1 MSGEGEALRLERVS
15 TGVEGLDE
23 VLGGGIPAKS
33 ITVLAGEPGSGKT
46 VLALQMLFR
55 AAARGKRSLY
65 FTTLSEPS
73 LKLVRHM
80 QGFRFFDAR
89 LLDERIRIVDLGST
103 LRARDPEAALATV
116 ADRVEESEPDL
127 VVIDSFKA
135 LHDLSDQPLRART
148 LTYDL
153 AVQMASWGATTLL
166 VGEYAAA
173 DALRL
178 PEFAIADG
186 IVRLGTAPHD
196 LTRIRELE
204 VQKLRGSRFVP
215 GIHLFE
221 IGEDGVAFFPRVSSP
236 PAAAAK
242 PPSAPPR
249 PPLST
254 GVAQLDALF
263 RGGLPPA
270 SSTTVMGGTGTGK
283 TLLGLHFLVEGARR
297 GEPGVLFTLEE
308 TPDQLRE
315 IAGKFPFGF
324 AALEQQGLVHLRY
337 AAPIELSTD
346 RFLHETRREIE
357 RLGARRVVVDSL
369 TSLALG
375 AISDRRYRELVYAL
389 AKHMRAAGVTLVM
402 TLEIAELLG
411 TGQLSGHGVSFA
423 SDNVVQLRYIE
434 LGGRLDRAVSVIKAR
449 GVDVDT
455 ELRGMTIGPDGVEV
469 SERAPFKDL
478 RGVLTGIPVAAGKPT
493 S

>member
-1 MSGEGEALRLERVS
+1 MSGEGEALRPERVS
-15 TGVEGLDE
+15 TGVVGLDE
-23 VLGGGIPAKS
+23 VLGGGIPARS

-46 VLALQMLFR
+46 VLALQMLFH
-55 AAARGKRSLY
+55 AARQGKRSLY

-80 QGFRFFDAR
+80 QGFRFFDPR
-89 LLDERIRIVDLGST
+89 LLDDRVRIVDLGST
-103 LRARDPEAALATV
+103 LRAHDPETALATV
-116 ADRVEESEPDL
+116 AERVEESEPDL

-135 LHDLSDQPLRART
+135 LHDLTDGALRTRT

-173 DALRL
+173 DAGHL

-221 IGEDGVAFFPRVSSP
+221 IGEDGIAFFPRVSSP
-236 PAAAAK
+236 AAPAAE
-242 PPSAPPR
+242 PPPGSPR
-249 PPLST
+249 APLST

-263 RGGLPPA
+263 SGGLPPA
-270 SSTTVMGGTGTGK
+270 SSTTIMGGTGTGK

-308 TPDQLRE
+308 TPDQLRDV
-315 IAGKFPFGF
+315 ASKFPFGF
-324 AALEQQGLVHLRY
+324 AALEQKGLVHVRY
-337 AAPIELSTD
+337 TSPIELSTD
-346 RFLHETRREIE
+346 RFLHEARREIE

-389 AKHMRAAGVTLVM
+389 AKHLRAAGVTLVM

-411 TGQLSGHGVSFA
+411 TGKLSGHGVSFA
-423 SDNVVQLRYIE
+423 SDNVVQLRYVE
-434 LGGRLDRAVSVIKAR
+434 LGGRLDRAVSIIKAR

-455 ELRGMTIGPDGVEV
+455 EVRGMTIGPHGVAV

-478 RGVLTGIPVAAGKPT
+478 RGVLTGVPVAVEKPT

>member
-1 MSGEGEALRLERVS
+1 MRTEDPAIRLGRVS
-15 TGVEGLDE
+15 TGVAGLDD
-23 VLGGGIPAKS
+23 VLGGGIPASS
-33 ITVLAGEPGSGKT
+33 ITVLSGEPGSGKT
-46 VLALQMLFR
+46 VLALQMLFH
-55 AAARGKRSLY
+55 AARAGKRSLY

-80 QGFRFFDAR
+80 QGFRFFDPR
-89 LLDERIRIVDLGST
+89 LLDEQVRFVDLGST
-103 LRARDPEAALATV
+103 LRARDPEGALATV
-116 ADRVEESEPDL
+116 AERVEEGEPDL

-135 LHDLSDQPLRART
+135 LHDLSDEPLRTRT

-166 VGEYAAA
+166 VGEYVAA
-173 DALRL
+173 DVAKL

-221 IGEDGVAFFPRVSSP
+221 IGEDGIAFYPRVSSP
-236 PAAAAK
+236 AAPAAE
-242 PPSAPPR
+242 PPPGSPR
-249 PPLST
+249 VPLST

-270 SSTTVMGGTGTGK
+270 SSTTIMGGTGTGK
-283 TLLGLHFLVEGARR
+283 TLLGLHFVVEGARR

-308 TPDQLRE
+308 TPDQLRD
-315 IAGKFPFGF
+315 IASRFPFDL
-324 AALEQQGLVHLRY
+324 AALERKGLVHLRY
-337 AAPIELSTD
+337 VPPIELSTD
-346 RFLHETRREIE
+346 RFLHEVRREVA
-357 RLGARRVVVDSL
+357 RVGARRVVVDSL
-369 TSLALG
+369 STLALG
-375 AISDRRYRELVYAL
+375 AISERRYRELVYAL
-389 AKHMRAAGVTLVM
+389 AKHMRAAGATLLM

-423 SDNVVQLRYIE
+423 SDNVIQLRYVE
-434 LGGRLDRAVSVIKAR
+434 LAGRLDRAVSVIKAR
-449 GVDVDT
+449 GVDVST
-455 ELRGMTIGPDGVEV
+455 EVRGMTIGRNGVEV
-469 SERAPFKDL
+469 SAGAPFKEL